1 MEFVATD
8 GWVSLV
14 PHEGAYAGGFYPAH
28 REIRVYVDMTTEPVW
43 RRRVSPAAGIRS
55 LALGWAHV

>member
-14 PHEGAYAGGFYPAH
+14 PHEGAYAAGFYPAH
-28 REIRVYVDMTTEPVW
+28 REVSVYVDMTTEPVW
-43 RRRVSPAAGIRS
+43 QRREADDDGPARS
-55 LALGWAHV
+55 GR